1 MRRTLATRSALA
13 AAAAGIAAT
22 GIAATGLAA
31 GGALAGGSGATVK
44 TVTVT
49 LKEFKLV
56 PSTTKLSAGKTTF
69 VAVNRG
75 KFPHALALKGAAT
88 ARTALIKPG
97 ATARFT
103 VTLKNG
109 NYTLWCPV
117 GTHAA
122 AGMKLTLH
130 VGAAASGGGGATT
143 TSGPLPTTTD
153 GGYEPPPPG
162 Y

>member
-13 AAAAGIAAT
+13 AAAAGIAA
-22 GIAATGLAA
+22 AGLAT
-31 GGALAGGSGATVK
+31 GGALAGGSGGTVK

-56 PSTTKLSAGKTTF
+56 PSTTKLAAGKTTF
-69 VAVNRG
+69 VAVNKG

-117 GTHAA
+117 GTHAS
-122 AGMKLTLH
+122 AGMKVTFR
-130 VGAAASGGGGATT
+130 VGAAAAGGGGATT
-143 TSGPLPTTTD
+143 STPTTTGSSPTTTSSPPD
-153 GGYEPPPPG
+153 GY
-162 Y
+162 

>member
-1 MRRTLATRSALA
+1 MRHTLATRSALA
-13 AAAAGIAAT
+13 AATAGIAA
-22 GIAATGLAA
+22 AGLAA
-31 GGALAGGSGATVK
+31 GVAFAGGDGATK

-56 PSTTKLSAGKTTF
+56 PSMAKLTAGRTTF

-88 ARTALIKPG
+88 GKTAVLKPG
-97 ATARFT
+97 ASARFT

-109 NYTLWCPV
+109 AYTLWCPV

-122 AGMKLTLH
+122 AGMKLAFR
-130 VGAAASGGGGATT
+130 VGTTPSGGGGATT
-143 TSGPLPTTTD
+143 TTTPAGPPPTTTD
-153 GGYEPPPPG
+153 GGYEPPPG

>member
-1 MRRTLATRSALA
+1 VRRTLATRSALA
-13 AAAAGIAAT
+13 AAAAGIAA
-22 GIAATGLAA
+22 AGLAA
-31 GGALAGGSGATVK
+31 GGALAGGSGGAVK

-49 LKEFKLV
+49 LKEFRLV
-56 PSTTKLSAGKTTF
+56 PSTTKLAAGKTTF

-88 ARTALIKPG
+88 ARTALLKPG

-130 VGAAASGGGGATT
+130 VGAAASSGGGGGTT
-143 TSGPLPTTTD
+143 TSSPLPTTTD